1 MIITLCMIVKNEEE
15 YINMCLE
22 NAMKL
27 ADEAIIVDT
36 GSIDSTISLI
46 ESFGDN
52 IKLLNH
58 KWNNDF
64 SEARNI
70 SLEYAIGDLILILDA
85 DEKLLCD
92 KEKLLNFIEENKE
105 FDAFTIPLY
114 NILSAEKIVYSDVY
128 CKLFR
133 NMGYRY
139 NGAIHEQITIE
150 KSKLKAIPSDI
161 CKIIHY
167 GYLENTK
174 KQNEK
179 AKRNLEISLSDLK
192 KDPNNAF
199 THYNLGISYSSMGK
213 FNKALDHFL
222 KAHELDRGKIKGYTY
237 YMLKR
242 IAECLYYL
250 KDYKTCIQ
258 FLEQVLEDNSL
269 KKFPDLYYTLGET
282 YLSLKDYENSIS
294 AFQGAVLAGE
304 TKDFISIRGMGSYM
318 PKLMIAKIYTI
329 LNYTDEAVK
338 WYVEAIFDP
347 NNFNKSGLDEFKK
360 YLNEHNYRDV
370 LEELN
375 NLL

>member
-1 MIITLCMIVKNEEE
+1 MVITLCMIVKNEEE
-15 YINMCLE
+15 YINMCLK
-22 NAMKL
+22 NAMKFV
-27 ADEAIIVDT
+27 DEAIIVDT
-36 GSIDSTISLI
+36 GSIDNTINLI
-46 ESFGDN
+46 KSFGEN
-52 IKLLNH
+52 IKLINH
-58 KWNNDF
+58 NWNNDF

-70 SLEYAIGDLILILDA
+70 SLECAKGDMILVLDA

-92 KEKLLNFIEENKE
+92 REKLLDFIEGNKE

-114 NILSAEKIVYSDVY
+114 NILSADKIVYSDVY

-133 NMGYRY
+133 NEGYRY
-139 NGAIHEQITIE
+139 KGAVHEQITIE
-150 KSKLKAIPSDI
+150 KSKMKAIPSDI

-167 GYLENTK
+167 GYLEDKK

-179 AKRNLEISLSDLK
+179 AKRNLEISLNDLK
-192 KDPNNAF
+192 RDPNNAF

-222 KAHELDRGKIKGYTY
+222 KAYEHDKGKVKPYTY

-242 IAECLYYL
+242 IAECLLQL
-250 KDYKTCIQ
+250 KNYKTCIQ
-258 FLEQVLEDNSL
+258 FLEQVLENNNL
-269 KKFPDLYYTLGET
+269 KSFPDLYYTLGAA

-294 AFQGAVLAGE
+294 AFQGAILAGE

-329 LNYTDEAVK
+329 LNYPDEAVK
-338 WYVEAIFDP
+338 WYVEAVFDP
-347 NNFNKSGLDEFKK
+347 NNFNKSGLDEFKQ
-360 YLNEHNYRDV
+360 YLIKHNYSDI
-370 LEELN
+370 LNELN